1 MYDELI
7 TIVIPVYNTE
17 DYLEKCL
24 KSAVEQTY
32 KNLEI
37 IIVDDGSKDASYE
50 IAKGY
55 ANVDS
60 RIILLKNEKN
70 KGLSCTRNRAIEIAK
85 GKYVCFIDSDDY
97 VDNRYI
103 EVLYE
108 GIKLSGGGLLSFCS
122 RRPVDREIEYINI
135 DAKTLL
141 VEWLDSNKYSIE
153 SACAKLINRE
163 LLSDIKFKENIIN
176 EDTYWLGDIFKK
188 ILQRANAKITYC
200 NYYGYHVFERSGS
213 LTRSG
218 FGIKNYDKC
227 IACEHVYDLFKD
239 TEYKKYAYNKYLG
252 SLLYYVLKGNA
263 LKLNNVDE
271 AIKKLNELL
280 SDNNIW
286 TSKPKFIPLILMNK
300 LKMIKL
306 LKLK

>member
-1 MYDELI
+1 MNNELI
-7 TIVIPVYNTE
+7 TIVMPVYNTE
-17 DYLEKCL
+17 NYLEKCL
-24 KSAVEQTY
+24 KSVVEQTY

-37 IIVDDGSKDASYE
+37 IIVDDGSTDNCYE
-50 IAKGY
+50 IAKRF
-55 ANVDS
+55 ADVDS
-60 RIILLKNEKN
+60 RILLLKNKKN
-70 KGLSCTRNRAIEIAK
+70 KGLSYTRNRATEVMK
-85 GKYVCFIDSDDY
+85 GEYVCFIDSDDF
-97 VDNRYI
+97 VDNRYV
-103 EVLYE
+103 EVLYK
-108 GIKLSGGGLLSFCS
+108 GIKLNKGLFSFCS
-122 RRPVDREIEYINI
+122 RKPVDREIKYINI

-163 LLSDIKFKENIIN
+163 LVSDIKFKEKIIN

-188 ILQRANAKITYC
+188 MLQRANAKITYC

-218 FGIKNYDKC
+218 FGINNYDKC

-252 SLLYYVLKGNA
+252 SLFYYILKGNA
-263 LKLNNVDE
+263 LKLDNVDE
-271 AIKKLNELL
+271 AIIKLDELL
-280 SDNNIW
+280 LDNKIR
-286 TSKPKFIPLILMNK
+286 TSKLKFIPLILMNK
-300 LKMIKL
+300 LRMIKL